1 MQPNMKKVAAIHD
14 ICGFGR
20 ASLTTVIPTLS
31 AMGIQ
36 VCPVPTAVLSTHSGD
51 FTGYTFHDL
60 TDIMP
65 AYTAHWKS
73 IGLTFEGIYSGFLGS
88 PRQVD
93 VVRDIIRDFRTPGT
107 LALVDPVMG
116 DDGALY
122 QSVDAGMVQEMRRL
136 IAAADIIVPNYTE
149 AALLLG
155 REQKQALSAA
165 ESKDWLKALAD
176 CGPGTVMI
184 TSLPDADKPDM
195 INVDAYERDGGAFWR
210 VSTRRQPCMY
220 PGTGDLFASVLIGYL
235 LRGESLPVCIDHAV
249 QFVSQCIM
257 ASRGYDY
264 PQHYGV
270 LLEKELP
277 LLLETNLIC
286 GYEAL

>member
-1 MQPNMKKVAAIHD
+1 MQPNIKKVAAIHD

-20 ASLTTVIPTLS
+20 ASLTTIIPTLS

-36 VCPVPTAVLSTHSGD
+36 VCPVPTAVLSTHSGE

-60 TDIMP
+60 TQIMP

-93 VVRDIIRDFRTPGT
+93 IVLDIIRDFRTPGT
-107 LALVDPVMG
+107 LVVVDPVMG
-116 DDGALY
+116 DDGTLY
-122 QSVDAGMVQEMRRL
+122 QSVDAGMVQQMRRL

-155 REQKQALSAA
+155 ESQPAALSAA
-165 ESKDWLKALAD
+165 QSKAWLKRLSD
-176 CGPGTVMI
+176 FGPGTVMI
-184 TSLPDADKPDM
+184 TSLPDASRPDT
-195 INVDAYERDGGAFWR
+195 INVDAYERDGDAFWR
-210 VSTRRQPCMY
+210 VSSRRQPCMY
-220 PGTGDLFASVLIGYL
+220 PGTGDLFASVLMGNL

-277 LLLETNLIC
+277 LLREANLIC
-286 GYEAL
+286 GYETL